1 MAATNFNMTPIEGRV
16 GIALEVTDGTPIA
29 EPTIELF
36 IQHGSNPD
44 LHKQEDSKITY
55 RAFNEPIARD
65 EAVNSWHS
73 EGDLPGIK
81 FAPGNGLPE
90 FLSVA
95 FGNGWYSFEVVKLN
109 LQTGA
114 GSHFSRGQ
122 KIFGNN
128 SKARGEVAKIV
139 SDSLYL
145 IGCQGTFANNED
157 IYDKPGGTNTTYN
170 TASASAHNAVT
181 GFYVHKMQAVGYMA
195 NAGTVLINDT
205 SAKSCI
211 GDFMQDFRE
220 LGVVGYPKRVM
231 LTVKDAATATP
242 KVPLSGWLSTPI
254 MCVNYN
260 GGDGEFA
267 AGKVLSTQHTT
278 GAFKILVDGDAGGA
292 KLVEVPLTGLTTGAG
307 IATAIETAIQALG
320 GVYAAVTATWNTG
333 ASGKYK
339 ITSGTTGASSSVV
352 ITDAAY
358 NNIADI
364 LKLGTGHS
372 GSEVVGNGGG
382 GYSQSAGTPSQSIA
396 ATFSAVVIGTIVAVN
411 VGTAVST
418 PGTGAGTIFVSMAT
432 TATPILDDDELLDD
446 GTGDADAN
454 MPLMPA
460 YLGNACEV
468 YTSPDS
474 DGTQDWNGDVAA
486 FDETDTLT
494 YTAVQKKYD
503 QKSMTVFVKNAGDKT
518 MVSKGTHVKGLT
530 FDIAQD
536 KFTFDVSLIGRTIA
550 YPTVEPAYQGGMS
563 VQAPYGAF
571 ARTFEIDG
579 SSSGLAAVVNTAQF
593 GSTWTFNPNKA
604 ATINSNT
611 PASLVPS
618 EYAITGTLNVQF
630 RDHSLLTAFWGDE
643 DGATPIGGS
652 RVRKTLLFDMDSGE
666 DAVSG
671 YHHEFDME
679 VGGMVSNATLN
690 RDDAGY
696 ICPVTI
702 TGIMQPDIVG
712 KEWSPARFYLYDA
725 TATHA

>member
-1 MAATNFNMTPIEGRV
+1 MVATNFNMTPIEGRV
-16 GIALEVTDGTPIA
+16 GIALEVVDGTGIA

-95 FGNGWYSFEVVKLN
+95 FGNDWYSSVVTKLA
-109 LQTGA
+109 LETGGGA
-114 GSHFSRGQ
+114 VFSRGD
-122 KIFGNN
+122 KVFGKT
-128 SKARGEVAKIV
+128 SKAKGEVAKIV
-139 SDSLYL
+139 GNNLYL
-145 IGCQGTFANNED
+145 TGCQGTFSTSED
-157 IYDKPGGTNTTYN
+157 LYDFPGGADYGKNAAASGVTTIL
-170 TASASAHNAVT
+170 T
-181 GFYVHKMQAVGYMA
+181 GYYVHKMQAVGYMA
-195 NAGTVLINDT
+195 NSGVVTINTT
-205 SAKSCI
+205 SGKGCI
-211 GDFMQDFRE
+211 GDTMQDFRE
-220 LGVVGYPKRVM
+220 LGVSGYPKRVM
-231 LTVKDAATATP
+231 LTVKDAADP
-242 KVPLSGWLSTPI
+242 KVPLSGWLSKPI
-254 MCVNYN
+254 MCC
-260 GGDGEFA
+260 
-267 AGKVLSTQHTT
+267 
-278 GAFKILVDGDAGGA
+278 
-292 KLVEVPLTGLTTGAG
+292 
-307 IATAIETAIQALG
+307 
-320 GVYAAVTATWNTG
+320 
-333 ASGKYK
+333 KYK
-339 ITSGTTGASSSVV
+339 
-352 ITDAAY
+352 
-358 NNIADI
+358 
-364 LKLGTGHS
+364 S
-372 GSEVVGNGGG
+372 GSAAFTVGKKL
-382 GYSQSAGTPSQSIA
+382 SAK
-396 ATFSAVVIGTIVAVN
+396 
-411 VGTAVST
+411 
-418 PGTGAGTIFVSMAT
+418 TGAGTPAVIGNVVAIVGVTATGTLFFEMDATARTILDGDTLSDDGSPAGAAT
-432 TATPILDDDELLDD
+432 TDQATI
-446 GTGDADAN
+446 
-454 MPLMPA
+454 PA

-468 YTSPDS
+468 WTSPDS
-474 DGTQDWNGDVAA
+474 DGTMDWNGDYAT
-486 FDETDTLT
+486 FDETDAMT

-518 MVSKGTHVKGLT
+518 MVSTGTHVKGLT

-550 YPTVEPAYQGGMS
+550 YPTTEPAYQGGMS
-563 VQAPYGAF
+563 VKAPYGAYTR
-571 ARTFEIDG
+571 AFEIDG
-579 SSSGLAAVVNTAQF
+579 SSAGLAAVVNTAQF
-593 GSTWTFNPNKA
+593 GATWTFNPNKA

-666 DAVSG
+666 DVITG

-702 TGIMQPDIVG
+702 SGIMQPDISGV
-712 KEWSPARFYLYDA
+712 EWSPARFYLYDA